1 MILDPTDQFIG
12 HIAAHCDI
20 KGKTVLEVGCGKGRV
35 TVELARHARKVVA
48 VDPDESLLQAAR
60 SLVGAD
66 NVEFVLCGGESLF
79 FPESSFDI
87 VVYSLS
93 LHHIPLNYMQDSL
106 RQASKLLGAEGKI
119 VVIEPGD
126 NGTLI
131 EAEERFGV
139 GDGDERAAKKAAQRE
154 LCELGWAVGET
165 VRFQTLFYFEHEA
178 DFLENLLPGHRHKP
192 AQLLREIGAFL
203 DRYRADGRIILDAD
217 RRMNVLSQ
225 PHPF

>member
-1 MILDPTDQFIG
+1 MILDPTDQFIR

-87 VVYSLS
+87 VVYSPCTIFPS
-93 LHHIPLNYMQDSL
+93 IICRTVYGRPRSC
-106 RQASKLLGAEGKI
+106 LG
-119 VVIEPGD
+119 
-126 NGTLI
+126 
-131 EAEERFGV
+131 
-139 GDGDERAAKKAAQRE
+139 QR
-154 LCELGWAVGET
+154 
-165 VRFQTLFYFEHEA
+165 
-178 DFLENLLPGHRHKP
+178 
-192 AQLLREIGAFL
+192 
-203 DRYRADGRIILDAD
+203 GR
-217 RRMNVLSQ
+217 SW
-225 PHPF
+225 